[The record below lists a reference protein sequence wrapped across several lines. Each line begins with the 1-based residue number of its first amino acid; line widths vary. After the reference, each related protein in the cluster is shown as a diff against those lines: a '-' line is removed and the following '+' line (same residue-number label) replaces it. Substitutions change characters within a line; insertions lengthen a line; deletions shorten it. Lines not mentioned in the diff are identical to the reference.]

1 MDSPP
6 PQQQQ
11 QQLCRGIS
19 KSHPS
24 LANSALLDGVSFDND
39 PVISY
44 VPLTP
49 MTNSKKVEVDRY
61 EQLAEV
67 VGPEVLIDI
76 PVDGG
81 GTKRSKSS
89 LKKIPSFPFQGLE
102 DVVVGVGA
110 GERRKERIRTVGAGS
125 RGSIGAEGTTI
136 LGAGGGEGIST
147 SGSSVYPHSTSNDGT
162 NGGSSRNSSAW
173 STLSNR
179 LFSDNAPDT
188 VTSTQLEPSNFTKEY
203 DKLARKHGLQPF
215 PVGHMAEPSSVSV
228 SSVSVKRGTEE
239 MAIVAI
245 PHGPIGKGTRILNRL
260 LKRTDSTKDVSER
273 GRRTLGHPLGQK
285 RMSVSDLAGMGR
297 SGRKDHLRRL
307 HLEDMVRLSGVCEFK
322 LPEKMSPG
330 RLLVPACFHATGTYL
345 LGNGT

>member
-1 MDSPP
+1 MDSSP
-6 PQQQQ
+6 PQQQ
-11 QQLCRGIS
+11 LRRGIS
-19 KSHPS
+19 KSRPS

-39 PVISY
+39 PVINY
-44 VPLTP
+44 APLTP
-49 MTNSKKVEVDRY
+49 MTNSKKVEVDPY

-81 GTKRSKSS
+81 GTKRSKGS

-102 DVVVGVGA
+102 DMGVGVVAREGKRGSIRTIGA
-110 GERRKERIRTVGAGS
+110 GG
-125 RGSIGAEGTTI
+125 RGSIGVEGSTV
-136 LGAGGGEGIST
+136 LGAGGKEDIST

-162 NGGSSRNSSAW
+162 NRGSSGASSAL

-188 VTSTQLEPSNFTKEY
+188 VTSTQLEASSFTKEY

-215 PVGHMAEPSSVSV
+215 PVGHMVEPSSVSV
-228 SSVSVKRGTEE
+228 SSVSVKRETEE
-239 MAIVAI
+239 MAAVAV
-245 PHGPIGKGTRILNRL
+245 PYGPIGKGTRILNRL
-260 LKRTDSTKDVSER
+260 LKRTESTKDVSER

-297 SGRKDHLRRL
+297 SGKKNHLRGL
-307 HLEDMVRLSGVCEFK
+307 HLEDMVRLSGVCDFK

-330 RLLVPACFHATGTYL
+330 RLLVPACFHATGTYI
-345 LGNGT
+345 LGNGK